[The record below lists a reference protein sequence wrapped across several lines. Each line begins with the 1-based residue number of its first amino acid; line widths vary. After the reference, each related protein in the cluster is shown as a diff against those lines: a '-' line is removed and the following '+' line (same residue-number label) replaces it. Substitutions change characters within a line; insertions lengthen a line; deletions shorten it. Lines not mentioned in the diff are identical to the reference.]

1 MSSNLR
7 RVPLP
12 DLFAQGRNQ
21 ARRSDTEW
29 ESVMVQITLAFVIIL
44 GYLLSQGMANSK
56 ELAKQVKTQKKQ
68 NAQLS
73 QIISDFSQTDAGR
86 EREQRIAA
94 QRESNFLRLLNRWLR
109 VRDEQRFH
117 TLAQMY
123 NNATLVELSD
133 ELHSLPVDATFQEL
147 NAEVERIFPDEKG
160 AVDSN
165 EVKSLVNQV
174 LTAEGVSLQGNEDLE
189 RLRKEDPQA
198 FNLLDPAG
206 YFTPEDIEVLRNQIV
221 GDMGDERKKFVRIQ
235 LALIDKIFAARL
247 KKLAERPLEDQ
258 PAREMKLD
266 GQDLGRRM
274 LDKIL
279 VDLRS
284 EVQLLKEAE
293 AELRGSESA
302 PTNEENAP

>member
-7 RVPLP
+7 RIPLP
-12 DLFAQGRNQ
+12 DLFAQSRGQ

-73 QIISDFSQTDAGR
+73 QIISDFSQTEAGR
-86 EREQRIAA
+86 ERVQRIAV
-94 QRESNFLRLLNRWLR
+94 QRRYNFLRLLNRWLR
-109 VRDEQRFH
+109 VKDEQRFH

-123 NNATLVELSD
+123 NNATLVELSN

-147 NAEVERIFPDEKG
+147 NAEVERIFSYEKG
-160 AVDSN
+160 IVN
-165 EVKSLVNQV
+165 GPEVTSLLNQV
-174 LTAEGVSLQGNEDLE
+174 LIAEGVNLQRAEQLE
-189 RLRKEDPQA
+189 RMRKEDPQA
-198 FNLLDPAG
+198 YSLLDSEDV
-206 YFTPEDIEVLRNQIV
+206 TPDDIDRLRNQIV
-221 GDMGDERKKFVRIQ
+221 GDMGVEREKFVRIQ

-258 PAREMKLD
+258 PALEMKLD

-279 VDLRS
+279 DDLRS
-284 EVQLLKEAE
+284 EVQLLQEAE
-293 AELRGSESA
+293 IELRGSESA
-302 PTNEENAP
+302 ETNEKENP

>member
-1 MSSNLR
+1 
-7 RVPLP
+7 
-12 DLFAQGRNQ
+12 
-21 ARRSDTEW
+21 
-29 ESVMVQITLAFVIIL
+29 MVQITLAFVIIL

-56 ELAKQVKTQKKQ
+56 ELAKQVKTQKIQ

-73 QIISDFSQTDAGR
+73 QIISDFSQTEAGR

-123 NNATLVELSD
+123 SNATLVELSD
-133 ELHSLPVDATFQEL
+133 EMHSLPVDATFQEL
-147 NAEVERIFPDEKG
+147 NAEVKRIFGDEKG
-160 AVDSN
+160 AVNAN
-165 EVKSLVNQV
+165 EVESLVNQV
-174 LTAEGVSLQGNEDLE
+174 LTAEGVNLREDDDLE

-198 FNLLDPAG
+198 FNLRDPAG
-206 YFTPEDIEVLRNQIV
+206 YFTQDDIAVLRNQIV
-221 GDMGDERKKFVRIQ
+221 GDMGDEREKFVRIQ

-258 PAREMKLD
+258 PALEMKLD

-279 VDLRS
+279 DDLRS

-293 AELRGSESA
+293 IELRGSESA
-302 PTNEENAP
+302 ATNDIKDP

>member
-12 DLFAQGRNQ
+12 DLFAQGRRQ

-56 ELAKQVKTQKKQ
+56 ELAKQVKTQKIQ

-73 QIISDFSQTDAGR
+73 QIISDFSQTEAGR

-123 NNATLVELSD
+123 SNATLVELSD
-133 ELHSLPVDATFQEL
+133 EMHSLPVDATFQEL
-147 NAEVERIFPDEKG
+147 NAEVKRIFGDEKG
-160 AVDSN
+160 AVNAN
-165 EVKSLVNQV
+165 EVESLVNQV
-174 LTAEGVSLQGNEDLE
+174 LTAEGVNLREDDDLE

-198 FNLLDPAG
+198 FNLRDPAG
-206 YFTPEDIEVLRNQIV
+206 YFTQEDIAVLRNQIV
-221 GDMGDERKKFVRIQ
+221 GDMGDEREKFVRIQ

-258 PAREMKLD
+258 PALEMKLD

-279 VDLRS
+279 DDLRS

-293 AELRGSESA
+293 IELRGSESA
-302 PTNEENAP
+302 ATNDIKDP

>member
-12 DLFAQGRNQ
+12 DLFAQGRRQ

-56 ELAKQVKTQKKQ
+56 ELAKQVKTQKIQ

-73 QIISDFSQTDAGR
+73 QIISDFSQTEAGR

-123 NNATLVELSD
+123 SNATLVELSD
-133 ELHSLPVDATFQEL
+133 EMHSLPVDATFQEL
-147 NAEVERIFPDEKG
+147 NAEVKRIFGDEKG
-160 AVDSN
+160 AVNAN
-165 EVKSLVNQV
+165 EVESLVNQV
-174 LTAEGVSLQGNEDLE
+174 LTAEGVNLREDEDLE

-198 FNLLDPAG
+198 FNLRDPAG
-206 YFTPEDIEVLRNQIV
+206 YFTQEDIAVLRNQIV
-221 GDMGDERKKFVRIQ
+221 GDMGDEREKFVRIQ

-258 PAREMKLD
+258 PALEMKLD

-279 VDLRS
+279 DDLRS

-293 AELRGSESA
+293 IELRGSESA
-302 PTNEENAP
+302 ATNDIKDP

>member
-12 DLFAQGRNQ
+12 DLFAQGRRQ

-56 ELAKQVKTQKKQ
+56 ELAKQVKTQKIQ

-73 QIISDFSQTDAGR
+73 QIISDFSQTEAGR

-123 NNATLVELSD
+123 SNATLVELSD
-133 ELHSLPVDATFQEL
+133 EMHSLPVDATFQEL
-147 NAEVERIFPDEKG
+147 NAEVKRIFGDEKG
-160 AVDSN
+160 AVNAN
-165 EVKSLVNQV
+165 EVESLVNQV
-174 LTAEGVSLQGNEDLE
+174 LTAEGVNLREDDDLE

-198 FNLLDPAG
+198 FNLRDPAG
-206 YFTPEDIEVLRNQIV
+206 YFTQDDIAVLRNQIV
-221 GDMGDERKKFVRIQ
+221 GDMGDEREKFVRIQ

-258 PAREMKLD
+258 PALEMKLD

-279 VDLRS
+279 DDLRS

-293 AELRGSESA
+293 IELRGSESA
-302 PTNEENAP
+302 ATNDIKDP